1 MTNKKMT
8 NSEKFD
14 YLLKVAVVLL
24 AILLFT
30 KIAKVS
36 TYNYND
42 RTITTVDFY
51 GNVEVEHNIDYAEYM
66 RRKN

>member
-14 YLLKVAVVLL
+14 YLLKAAVVLL
-24 AILLFT
+24 VILLFT
-30 KIAKVS
+30 KIKVS
-36 TYNYND
+36 TYNHHD
-42 RTITTVDFY
+42 GTITTVDFY
-51 GNVEVEHNIDYAEYM
+51 GNVEVEHNISYSEYM

>member
-14 YLLKVAVVLL
+14 YLLKAAVVLL
-24 AILLFT
+24 AVLLLT
-30 KIAKVS
+30 KIKVS

-42 RTITTVDFY
+42 GTITTVDFY
-51 GNVEVEHNIDYAEYM
+51 GNVEVEHNISYSEYS

>member
-30 KIAKVS
+30 KIVKVS
-36 TYNYND
+36 TYNYD
-42 RTITTVDFY
+42 DGTITTVDFY
-51 GNVEVEHNIDYAEYM
+51 GNVEVEHNISYSEYM